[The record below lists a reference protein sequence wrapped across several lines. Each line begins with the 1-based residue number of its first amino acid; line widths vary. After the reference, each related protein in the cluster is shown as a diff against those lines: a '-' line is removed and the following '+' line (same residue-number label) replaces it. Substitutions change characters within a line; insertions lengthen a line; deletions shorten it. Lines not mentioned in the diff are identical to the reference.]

1 MAKKEAG
8 NFVARSLGI
17 DSPRRTIGER
27 ASTKLKPMPS
37 GGLFEDDHPL
47 KNIQEINEMKQKSKR
62 DKVVLQLLA
71 SPIDK
76 LDKVANLKDMEFN

>member
-17 DSPRRTIGER
+17 DSPRRSVGVR
-27 ASTKLKPMPS
+27 AATKLKPMPS

-47 KNIQEINEMKQKSKR
+47 KNIHKIHKMQQKSKR

-76 LDKVANLKDMEFN
+76 LDRVATMKDMEFN

>member
-1 MAKKEAG
+1 LAKKEAG

-27 ASTKLKPMPS
+27 TSTKLKPMPS

-47 KNIQEINEMKQKSKR
+47 KNIQEINKMK
-62 DKVVLQLLA
+62 
-71 SPIDK
+71 
-76 LDKVANLKDMEFN
+76 